1 MYRLPMPEKIILN
14 SQKPQLRNAS
24 PCHQKKTPNKQKNK
38 QKNHKNSKQINKH
51 LRRKTKMKNKMSAYL
66 LKVTELKKCNRVNT
80 KTHPT
85 EKIVL
90 FQSAVALNIG

>member
-1 MYRLPMPEKIILN
+1 MPAIVTETNK
-14 SQKPQLRNAS
+14 QTHTKP
-24 PCHQKKTPNKQKNK
+24 PNKQTK
-38 QKNHKNSKQINKH
+38 KH

-66 LKVTELKKCNRVNT
+66 LKVTEVKKCNSVNI

-90 FQSAVALNIG
+90 FQSSVAWNTG